1 MTAPPREDEMTSD
14 DPTALAD
21 SLADASP
28 APRTRP
34 HNTDRLFLR
43 ALPFYARHGVYDAE
57 RELGQRFIIDVDCW
71 LDTRPAAWADDA
83 SLTVSYQGIY
93 EQVAA
98 VVADDPVHLIE
109 TLAERI
115 ATRLLDHFDMVEQ
128 VRVVVH
134 KPGAPVTGVFGDVG
148 IEIVRTR

>member
-1 MTAPPREDEMTSD
+1 MTSD
-14 DPTALAD
+14 DLS
-21 SLADASP
+21 SLAGARSETETS
-28 APRTRP
+28 ARARS
-34 HNTDRLFLR
+34 HANGRLFLR
-43 ALPFYARHGVYDAE
+43 DLPFYARHGVFDAE
-57 RELGQRFIIDVDCW
+57 RELGQRFVVDVDCW

-83 SLTVSYQGIY
+83 ALTVSYQQIY
-93 EQVAA
+93 EQVAG
-98 VVADDPVHLIE
+98 VVTDDPVHLIE

-115 ATRLLDHFDMVEQ
+115 ATRLLDHFEMVEQ

>member
-1 MTAPPREDEMTSD
+1 MTAD
-14 DPTALAD
+14 DPTALAEAGEE
-21 SLADASP
+21 SRAAER
-28 APRTRP
+28 ARP
-34 HNTDRLFLR
+34 HETDRLFLR

-57 RELGQRFIIDVDCW
+57 RELGQRFIVDVDCW
-71 LDTRPAAWADDA
+71 FDTRPAAWADDEA
-83 SLTVSYQGIY
+83 LTVSYQGIY

-98 VVADDPVHLIE
+98 VVTDDPVHLIE

-115 ATRLLDHFDMVEQ
+115 ATRLLDHFEIVER

-148 IEIVRTR
+148 IEIIRSR

>member
-1 MTAPPREDEMTSD
+1 MTSED
-14 DPTALAD
+14 TPSLAEALAD
-21 SLADASP
+21 TEAGAR
-28 APRTRP
+28 ARP
-34 HNTDRLFLR
+34 LNTDRLFLR
-43 ALPFYARHGVYDAE
+43 ALPFYARHGVFEAE
-57 RELGQRFIIDVDCW
+57 RELGQRFVVDVDCW

-83 SLTVSYQGIY
+83 ALTVSYQQVY

-98 VVADDPVHLIE
+98 VVTDDPVHLIE

-115 ATRLLDHFDMVEQ
+115 ATRLLDHFEIVEQ

-148 IEIVRTR
+148 IEIIRGR